1 LIAAEKG
8 NQMSVSLDGQALFD
22 EQQLEIELGSF
33 GRDSIERAV
42 PGLDGVLSID
52 LGGRGRQIKQKGVL
66 RTRSKA
72 ELNDRIDAI
81 SAFMDGDT
89 HTLAVSGGRE
99 FCDVRMDSFNT
110 SNERTSGS
118 GVSIDYEIIY
128 TELKA

>member
-1 LIAAEKG
+1 
-8 NQMSVSLDGQALFD
+8 MSVSLDGQALFD
-22 EQQLEIELGSF
+22 EQQLEIEPGSF
-33 GRDSIERAV
+33 SRDSIERAV

-52 LGGRGRQIKQKGVL
+52 LGGRGRQIRQKGVL

-72 ELNDRIDAI
+72 ELNDKIDAI

-89 HTLAVSGGRE
+89 HTLGIGSDRE
-99 FCDVRMDSFNT
+99 FGDVRMDSFNT

-128 TELKA
+128 TQLKVQ